1 MLTVTEEAK
10 RELASIAAQR
20 GLSPA
25 QCLRLTIPPKWTGE
39 GDFGVVIDVADPTD
53 VVIRHDTGAVLRLE
67 PDVAE
72 RLARS
77 MLDYKETPQGM
88 GFALDV
94 F

>member
-1 MLTVTEEAK
+1 MLTVTDNAK
-10 RELASIAAQR
+10 AELASVAAQR

-39 GDFGVVIDVADPTD
+39 GDFGVVIDVPDPTD
-53 VVIRHDTGAVLRLE
+53 VVISHEASAVLRLE

-77 MLDYKETPQGM
+77 MLDYKETPQGI

>member
-1 MLTVTEEAK
+1 MLTVTDTAK
-10 RELASIAAQR
+10 RELKRIADQR

-25 QCLRLTIPPKWTGE
+25 QCLRLTIPPKWSGD

-53 VVIRHDTGAVLRLE
+53 VVVSYEASAVLRLE
-67 PDVAE
+67 TDVAE

-77 MLDYKETPQGM
+77 MLDYKETPAGI
-88 GFALDV
+88 GFALDI

>member
-1 MLTVTEEAK
+1 MLTVTDKAK
-10 RELASIAAQR
+10 AELARVAAQR

-39 GDFGVVIDVADPTD
+39 GDFGVVIDVPDPTD
-53 VVIRHDTGAVLRLE
+53 VVISHEAGPVLRLE

-77 MLDYKETPQGM
+77 MLDYKETPQGV

>member
-1 MLTVTEEAK
+1 MITVTEEA
-10 RELASIAAQR
+10 RQELANIATQR

-25 QCLRLTIPPKWTGE
+25 QCLRLTIPPKWTGD
-39 GDFGVVIDVADPTD
+39 GDFGVVIDVPDPTD
-53 VVIRHDTGAVLRLE
+53 VVISHDAEAVLRLE
-67 PDVAE
+67 PEVAE

-77 MLDYKETPQGM
+77 MLDYKETPQGI